1 MRLPHLLHIST
12 VSRRLASAPTSRSI
26 HSLFLLVV
34 VLLTNSTV
42 TAQDAAWGTLRGRFL
57 FEGPLPAVEKL
68 QIERDS
74 EVCGLTG
81 LVDESLVIHQENRGL
96 QNVIL
101 WLESK
106 TPVPVHPDYLNNAP
120 KPARLD
126 NNGCRFEPRVV
137 QLRTGQSL
145 ELRNSDP
152 VAHNAAAWLKRST
165 PFNEV
170 IPIGQSTQRIIRKAE
185 TLPARVDCS
194 IHAWMRAWLVV
205 LDHPYSAVTD
215 KDGRFELTNVPAGQW
230 RIRMWHERPGN
241 LTELEQDGRPQTL
254 DKGALTL
261 TIPADGEL
269 DLGDLKLTATQLK
282 PKK

>member
-1 MRLPHLLHIST
+1 MHHLPQLPSHVSFNLLHRI
-12 VSRRLASAPTSRSI
+12 LTSRGI
-26 HSLFLLVV
+26 PSLFLLTVL
-34 VLLTNSTV
+34 LLTNPPV

-57 FEGPLPAVEKL
+57 FEGPLPAIEKL

-120 KPARLD
+120 KPALLD
-126 NNGCRFEPRVV
+126 NKGCRFEPRVV
-137 QLRTGQSL
+137 QLRTGQTL

-241 LTELEQDGRPQTL
+241 LTELEQDGRPQIL

-269 DLGDLKLTATQLK
+269 NLGDLKLTATQLK

>member
-12 VSRRLASAPTSRSI
+12 VSRGLASAPVSRGI
-26 HSLFLLVV
+26 DCLFLLAI
-34 VLLTNSTV
+34 VLLTTSPV

-57 FEGPLPAVEKL
+57 FEGPLTAIEKL

-81 LVDESLVIHQENRGL
+81 LVDESLVIHPENRGL

-137 QLRTGQSL
+137 QLRTGQTL

-215 KDGRFELTNVPAGQW
+215 DQGRFEMPNVPAGSW
-230 RIRMWHERPGN
+230 RIRVWHERPGN
-241 LTELEQDGRPQTL
+241 LTEMQQNGQPQALE
-254 DKGALTL
+254 KGALTL
-261 TIPADGEL
+261 TIPAGGEL
-269 DLGDLKLTATQLK
+269 DLGDLKLKASQLK
-282 PKK
+282 RGK

>member
-1 MRLPHLLHIST
+1 MHHLPQLPSHVSFNLLHRT
-12 VSRRLASAPTSRSI
+12 LTFRSI
-26 HSLFLLVV
+26 LSLFLLKVL
-34 VLLTNSTV
+34 LLTNPPAA
-42 TAQDAAWGTLRGRFL
+42 AQDAAWGTLRGRFL

-81 LVDESLVIHQENRGL
+81 LVDESLVIHPENRGL
-96 QNVIL
+96 KNVIL

-106 TPVPVHPDYLNNAP
+106 TPVPVHPDYLNNVP
-120 KPARLD
+120 KPALLD
-126 NNGCRFEPRVV
+126 NKGCRFEPRVV
-137 QLRTGQSL
+137 QLRTGQTL

-170 IPIGQSTQRIIRKAE
+170 IPIGQSTQRIMRKAE

-205 LDHPYSAVTD
+205 LDHPYAAVTD
-215 KDGRFELTNVPAGQW
+215 DHGRFEMPNVPAGSW
-230 RIRMWHERPGN
+230 RIRVWHERPGN
-241 LTELEQDGRPQTL
+241 LTEMQQNGQPQALE
-254 DKGALTL
+254 KGALTL
-261 TIPADGEL
+261 TIPAGGEL
-269 DLGDLKLTATQLK
+269 DLGDLKLNASQLK
-282 PKK
+282 RGK